1 MEEFMK
7 KLLSTV
13 LLLISTQVFSA
24 GFSGGDT
31 FTSQNIEGRLT
42 VSCMGTQPGP
52 SIGTANCRMNL
63 LNPGEY
69 SYFIGSKVDADSVSL
84 QATWENGKKSK
95 VKSEKYDGAIGKS
108 KKSFNLWI
116 STLLQRPLLDF
127 GKNVVSYTLTKN
139 GNVVEQGEFDVQVTS
154 AGTKYCT
161 RSGFYTSSNTQDCAT
176 PSSYCDRYFREYNY
190 CE

>member
-1 MEEFMK
+1 MK
-7 KLLSTV
+7 KLLSLA
-13 LLLISTQVFSA
+13 LLVISSSVFA
-24 GFSGGDT
+24 TGFTGGDT

-52 SIGTANCRMNL
+52 SIGTANCSMNL

-69 SYFIGSKVDADSVSL
+69 SYFVGPKVDADSVSL
-84 QATWENGKKSK
+84 QATWESGKKSK
-95 VKSEKYDGAIGKS
+95 VKTEKYDGALGKS

-116 STLLQRPLLDF
+116 STLLQRPLLDY

-139 GNVVEQGEFDVQVTS
+139 GAVVLQGEFDVQVNT
-154 AGTKYCT
+154 AGTKYCA
-161 RSGFYTSSNTQDCAT
+161 RSGFYTSTSSQDCAT
-176 PSSYCDRYFREYNY
+176 PSAYCDRYFRDNNY

>member
-1 MEEFMK
+1 MK
-7 KLLSTV
+7 KMLSIV
-13 LLLISTQVFSA
+13 LILITSQTFAA

-52 SIGTANCRMNL
+52 SVGVANCRMNL

-69 SYFIGSKVDADSVSL
+69 SYFLGPKVDADSVSL

-95 VKSEKYDGAIGKS
+95 VKTEKYDGNLGKS

-116 STLLQRPLLDF
+116 STVLQRPLLDF

-139 GNVVEQGEFDVQVTS
+139 GTVVEQGEFDVQVGS
-154 AGTKYCT
+154 AGTKYCA
-161 RSGFYTSSNTQDCAT
+161 RSGFYTSSNNQDCSMAQT
-176 PSSYCDRYFREYNY
+176 FCDRYFRDNNY